1 MGFVIAIAG
10 VVALLWANKDKL
22 PKFAKAQTAMSE
34 LLDVT
39 PTIEQTEPDI
49 HDAVNAVLTL
59 QKFFP
64 KETAAQIARA
74 AGAELFSVDSAEGAE
89 NVEKNAN

>member
-1 MGFVIAIAG
+1 MGLVIAAAG
-10 VVALLWANKDKL
+10 ILALLWVNKDKL
-22 PKFAKAQTAMSE
+22 PKFPKTQSVMSE
-34 LLDVT
+34 LLDT
-39 PTIEQTEPDI
+39 NPTIEQTEPDI

-74 AGAELFSVDSAEGAE
+74 AGAELFSVNSAEGAD
-89 NVEKNAN
+89 NVEKTAN